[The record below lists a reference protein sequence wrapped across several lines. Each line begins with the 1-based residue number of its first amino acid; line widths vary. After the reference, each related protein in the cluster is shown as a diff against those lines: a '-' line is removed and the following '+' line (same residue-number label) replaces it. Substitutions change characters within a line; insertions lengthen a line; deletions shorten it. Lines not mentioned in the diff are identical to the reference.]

1 MAEDITAVTL
11 DALRVR
17 IAKVFPEQIRACL
30 DTLSDEEIWSRPNE
44 QSNSVGNLVLHLTGS
59 LNHYLNRNL
68 GGLDFHRHRDA
79 EFAERKQ
86 IPRAELRA
94 RFDEMVRRAERTL
107 ALMTTARLAEA
118 SPEPKMNRLVI
129 EDLINIAVHLSA
141 HTGQI
146 VWITKM
152 IRAGGV
158 DEIWIRA
165 HRSQGA
171 WRSP

>member
-1 MAEDITAVTL
+1 MPEDITAVAL

-17 IAKVFPEQIRACL
+17 ITKVFPEQIRKCL
-30 DTLSDEEIWSRPNE
+30 DTLTDEEIWSRPNE

-68 GGLDFHRHRDA
+68 GGLDFRRNRDA
-79 EFAERKQ
+79 EFAERTQ
-86 IPRAELRA
+86 IPRAELKK
-94 RFDEMVRRAERTL
+94 RFEEMVRRAAQTL
-107 ALMTTARLAEA
+107 ASMTTARLAEP

-129 EDLINIAVHLSA
+129 EDLINIAIHLSA

-152 IRAGGV
+152 IRGGGV
-158 DEIWIRA
+158 DEIWIEA
-165 HRSQGA
+165 HRTQGA
-171 WRSP
+171 WRQ